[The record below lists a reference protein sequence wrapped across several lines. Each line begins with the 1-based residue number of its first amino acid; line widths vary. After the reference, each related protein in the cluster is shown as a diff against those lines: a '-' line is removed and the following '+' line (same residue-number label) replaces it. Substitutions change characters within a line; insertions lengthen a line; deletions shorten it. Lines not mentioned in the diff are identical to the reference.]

1 MSHSF
6 VTPWTVACQAC
17 LSMDFQTRICIYHN
31 LKLFVDYFIIIDFP
45 LELKSSWEH
54 RLDLSWYTE
63 WSVNI
68 P

>member
-6 VTPWTVACQAC
+6 VTPWTVACQAY
-17 LSMDFQTRICIYHN
+17 LSMGFQTRICIYHN
-31 LKLFVDYFIIIDFP
+31 LKLFVDYFITDFP

-54 RLDLSWYTE
+54 KPDLSWYTE
-63 WSVNI
+63 GSINI